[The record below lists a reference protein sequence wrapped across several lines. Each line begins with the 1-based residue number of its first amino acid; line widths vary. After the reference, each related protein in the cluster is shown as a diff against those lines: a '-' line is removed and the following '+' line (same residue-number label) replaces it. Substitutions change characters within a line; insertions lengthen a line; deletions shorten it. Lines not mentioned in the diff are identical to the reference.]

1 MAVDQFGK
9 ACRVHEDVR
18 PFPRTGG
25 RSEDVPRQLDG
36 TAPAIDVSVPK
47 GRGCHSEVVS
57 VRTLGWVQEIQAIR
71 VPWNDCL
78 LNPSKDRV
86 EGHCKQ
92 KTARRIALSCSSGHG
107 KLSTSRSCEFHMR
120 GTVRRKFFVGSGR

>member
-1 MAVDQFGK
+1 MYPTEFSIVQVEPSNT
-9 ACRVHEDVR
+9 VHGVER
-18 PFPRTGG
+18 QHQ
-25 RSEDVPRQLDG
+25 RSHQ
-36 TAPAIDVSVPK
+36 VPK

-78 LNPSKDRV
+78 LNSSKDRV

-92 KTARRIALSCSSGHG
+92 KTARRTALSYTSGHG
-107 KLSTSRSCEFHMR
+107 KLSTNCSCEFHMR